1 MGNVDE
7 IDEFESNDEPVWAD
21 ADHLTSNNSHLSTSN
36 GTATS
41 ITNTAANKATTSKS
55 DRFINPMGP
64 AYTFILPDLYQFADG
79 FRQFLERDMIEM
91 PTLRR
96 LELSGHLN
104 WWCVNHSQKL
114 YPLVTTGDGNCLLH
128 AASLGTWGVHDR
140 QLHLRNLLYNVLKNG
155 SRRHAFWRRWRWS
168 ETKSNL
174 QSGLVLSEEEWSKE
188 WNDVLQMAAPTPRT
202 SQVSESSGEGGVT
215 KSHSNEQIY
224 ESLETIHVFALAHIL
239 KRPIIVVSDTVLR
252 NANGEELSPIPFG
265 GIYLP
270 LECPPEQCHRSP
282 LVLCY
287 DSSHFSALVAMR
299 SPSSPYLTAIPI
311 MDKNRN
317 IVPVHFAV
325 DPSPDFSWWK
335 DEDDQKIAEKI
346 DAKMTEDF
354 RLDLIGRYMDIVKMD
369 LRRGSIKKTLPVANS
384 QDPLAI
390 QNKLMTL
397 ASSGGHLRDEFD
409 DKNSGGRIMR
419 EIRQHLRRLGRKNKK
434 DKPSPRKFSAA
445 ELRQSNC
452 ILTALLHN
460 FAHQYTDSM
469 VDNYIT
475 VAKQRFEEMRTLSTS
490 FTPKNRMSRSFS
502 SSSVLLTCLNTHC
515 DKTASP
521 STNFLCPNC
530 FEEQKREMA
539 SIGSTTSFI
548 NNPSIS
554 ALTAVDNDNN
564 GEITP
569 RGLYAT
575 YRNNQS
581 NAAIT
586 LVTNGNN
593 GNSNFQRIDNNKKS
607 NTMPSISTTL
617 KSNSNNGPAVTI
629 ASTDIYFDSEPEE
642 FDEDDEDE
650 EPFSR
655 CSRPF
660 PSPRGNNTT
669 HQQFSNRDI
678 INGDGTRKLINGNN
692 GITTMMTIK
701 SPQQQPPPLPSKPKM
716 LLQDKQ
722 PPPQLPS
729 KPSNNRPINRTN
741 IHITPGTANCHNANS
756 VSSNIAA
763 TKLSYQ
769 YATTKS

>member
-7 IDEFESNDEPVWAD
+7 IDEVESHDEPAVWAD
-21 ADHLTSNNSHLSTSN
+21 ANRLTSNSRSSTSN
-36 GTATS
+36 GAVSTTA
-41 ITNTAANKATTSKS
+41 ATTSKS
-55 DRFINPMGP
+55 DKIFYCQHPMGP

-91 PTLRR
+91 PTLKR

-168 ETKSNL
+168 ETKMNL
-174 QSGLVLSEEEWSKE
+174 QSGLVLSEEEWAKE
-188 WNDVLQMAAPTPRT
+188 WNDVLQMSAPTPRT
-202 SQVSESSGEGGVT
+202 SQVSESGADGVT
-215 KSHSNEQIY
+215 KSNSTEQIY

-239 KRPIIVVSDTVLR
+239 KRPVVVVSDTVLR

-299 SPSSPYLTAIPI
+299 SPSSPYLTAVPI

-317 IVPVHFAV
+317 ILPVHFAV

-335 DEDDQKIAEKI
+335 DDEDKKIAEKI
-346 DAKMTEDF
+346 DAKMTEDY
-354 RLDLIGRYMDIVKMD
+354 RLDLIGRYMDVVKMD

-390 QNKLMTL
+390 QTKLMTL
-397 ASSGGHLRDEFD
+397 ASSGGHLHDEYE

-475 VAKQRFEEMRTLSTS
+475 VAKQRFDEMRTLSTT

-521 STNFLCPNC
+521 STNFLCPMC
-530 FEEQKREMA
+530 FEDQKREMA
-539 SIGSTTSFI
+539 SIGSTNSFV
-548 NNPSIS
+548 NT
-554 ALTAVDNDNN
+554 LTASSGLIIGNS
-564 GEITP
+564 GESTP

-575 YRNNQS
+575 YRNQS
-581 NAAIT
+581 NA
-586 LVTNGNN
+586 VSMNGNF
-593 GNSNFQRIDNNKKS
+593 SNPRMDNMKLNI
-607 NTMPSISTTL
+607 MPSISTTL
-617 KSNSNNGPAVTI
+617 KSTANGPVTI

-642 FDEDDEDE
+642 FEDEEDDE
-650 EPFSR
+650 PFHR
-655 CSRPF
+655 RMPLL
-660 PSPRGNNTT
+660 SPR
-669 HQQFSNRDI
+669 SNYLSSREI
-678 INGDGTRKLINGNN
+678 INGGNDVRKIMNGNL
-692 GITTMMTIK
+692 TRSKK
-701 SPQQQPPPLPSKPKM
+701 SQPPPLPIKPK
-716 LLQDKQ
+716 LLE
-722 PPPQLPS
+722 
-729 KPSNNRPINRTN
+729 KPEVPAKPLNIPINRTN